1 MPRIPNPINKEKQD
15 NTQHYRVK
23 ENLKYNGSLEGRHP
37 IHMPEIGLTVYAKRK
52 EDEQRIREKYMGEHI
67 KLQKVLKELEQREQ
81 ERTTQNTEQE
91 EQDDE

>member
-1 MPRIPNPINKEKQD
+1 MVHLKE
-15 NTQHYRVK
+15 TPY
-23 ENLKYNGSLEGRHP
+23 P
-37 IHMPEIGLTVYAKRK
+37 YARDRSNRLCQEKK
-52 EDEQRIREKYMGEHI
+52 TNSIREKYMGEHI